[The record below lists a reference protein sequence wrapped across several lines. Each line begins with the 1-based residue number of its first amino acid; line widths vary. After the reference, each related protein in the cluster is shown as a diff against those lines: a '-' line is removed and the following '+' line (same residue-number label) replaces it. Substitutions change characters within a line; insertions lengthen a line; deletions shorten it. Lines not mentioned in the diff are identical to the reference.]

1 MASVSGGTLR
11 RALWTIALIASLV
24 PVAMTQEPR
33 LSPPITA
40 RENPQPVSTEPA
52 TEQVVATSSKHLP
65 FCPPKTCLYYAGD
78 FNSADS
84 NANGLFN
91 GNYQNYDLYNQVWV
105 GVKPPKAATVT
116 GATFNQFFTSGFTG
130 TNPTPFYTQI
140 GIPGQ
145 TGKIVC
151 NTMGNATTAV
161 YGESDFG
168 FVQYS
173 FTLKKLKKPCPV
185 AKPSKAYPSTYVS
198 LLPTSDSIY
207 GYLANVEDA
216 KPKNHRGWKND
227 LNDCY
232 IENYI
237 PHQPPEVY
245 YTCNSQGIGTD
256 GFSELSIALT
266 GKQSPARIR
275 NAQPLSATR

>member
-1 MASVSGGTLR
+1 MR
-11 RALWTIALIASLV
+11 RTLWTVALIASLL

-40 RENPQPVSTEPA
+40 RENPQAVSTEPA
-52 TEQVVATSSKHLP
+52 TEQVMTTSSGKLP

-91 GNYQNYDLYNQVWV
+91 GTDTDGAKGLTWV
-105 GVKPPKAATVT
+105 GVKPPRAATIT
-116 GATFNQFFTSGFTG
+116 GVTFNQLFTQGFVG

-140 GIPGQ
+140 GMSVNGG
-145 TGKIVC
+145 GKLVC
-151 NTMGNATTAV
+151 NTSGNATLTR

-168 FVQYS
+168 LVQYS
-173 FTLKKLKKPCPV
+173 YTIKKLKQRCKI
-185 AKPSKAYPSTYVS
+185 AKPSKTYPSTYVNMN
-198 LLPTSDSIY
+198 PTSANGY
-207 GYLANVEDA
+207 GYLVNVEDP

-232 IENYI
+232 FEAFAG
-237 PHQPPEVY
+237 PPLSA
-245 YTCNSQGIGTD
+245 CNSQGIGTN

-266 GKQSPARIR
+266 GTESTDNEAK
-275 NAQPLSATR
+275 